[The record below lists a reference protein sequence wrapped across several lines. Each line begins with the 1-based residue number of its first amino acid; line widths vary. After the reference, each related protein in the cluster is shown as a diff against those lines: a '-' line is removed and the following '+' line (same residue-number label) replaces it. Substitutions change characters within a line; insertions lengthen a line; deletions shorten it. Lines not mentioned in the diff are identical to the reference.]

1 MKTYKE
7 YIDMGMTTSNV
18 GALISPK
25 TLKEKKS
32 KKDVGIEL
40 VRRSGKIGGQE
51 KRDPKRFDKYDKGSP
66 KTKRNIIQQELDY
79 MKRNYSK
86 KSDDELLDDLDDKFS
101 YSTDTYKKGSIKIVN
116 GKVK

>member
-1 MKTYKE
+1 MITYRE
-7 YIDMGMTTSNV
+7 LIDMGMTTSNV

-25 TLKEKKS
+25 TLKEKS

-101 YSTDTYKKGSIKIVN
+101 HNTKTYKKGSIKIVN